1 MRSLSEERQ
10 ELTPPWKV
18 MATASGFA
26 IGFVVCSVVFA
37 KVGYTVVSLILHGAT
52 HAVQVSW
59 Y

>member
-1 MRSLSEERQ
+1 
-10 ELTPPWKV
+10 

-26 IGFVVCSVVFA
+26 IGFIVCSVVFA

>member
-10 ELTPPWKV
+10 EVTPSWKV

-37 KVGYTVVSLILHGAT
+37 KVGYTVVSLILQGAT